1 MKNLMILLENQKIL
15 KVKHILLGKKDH
27 FIIGNLKIIM
37 KKLLMILLIM
47 KKKHI
52 MILIII

>member
-1 MKNLMILLENQKIL
+1 MKNLILLRNQKIL
-15 KVKHILLGKKDH
+15 KVKHILLDKKDH

-47 KKKHI
+47 ERKRT
-52 MILIII
+52 MILIIS